1 MGCLCKSLLC
11 VAYSPPATK
20 HPPPTP
26 TLMPGQ
32 IYFNSL
38 LTDVVGFEAGKSDSR
53 AADFKNGRPRFIYL
67 LTFFSLSFL
76 RFQRVCPRST
86 TQEGGR
92 ACRCRLVSA

>member
-1 MGCLCKSLLC
+1 MGCLCKSLLY

-53 AADFKNGRPRFIYL
+53 AADFKNGRPCFIYL
-67 LTFFSLSFL
+67 LIFLVDLFSGSNACAHGP
-76 RFQRVCPRST
+76 QRRKA
-86 TQEGGR
+86 GGR
-92 ACRCRLVSA
+92 VAAV